1 MTWTFAVVLVV
12 AAALVMAG
20 GRLASRLGR
29 SPRAG
34 KIWTLVFICVAAAL
48 TPVEWRT
55 WAVGQIDQS
64 GWPHYIRGAGLV
76 TLLFLSGLKF
86 DHAEVFGARRQFIP
100 LAASH
105 LALIGLL
112 ALAGVAF
119 LNSDVTSA
127 AIVAS
132 AMVATS
138 LVLPLETRR
147 FEDGPLLSGA
157 AAGAALTIGGFALG
171 IAWAHWVAREAQA
184 AQVTVW
190 GPAFIWVYELLKL
203 LVFFAG
209 GYFLLSRFVRR
220 GSGKVSPA
228 RLSAGYLLISAL
240 LYVLA
245 VLALGQ
251 SAAFALVFLAGTV
264 FAVSSFAERIRQQEA
279 SSLIGIAMLAVF
291 LPSVLASGGR
301 TVSEIPWA
309 WWLLAPTVL
318 GAKFAASWAGE
329 RIAGEPPSRASR
341 LALASLPGGET
352 GMVVLSVAVVQWP
365 IDSPL
370 YFSVLSASLLSM
382 ALSESAPGTKEA

>member
-1 MTWTFAVVLVV
+1 MTWTFVIVLAV

-20 GRLASRLGR
+20 GSVASRLGR

-34 KIWTLVFICVAAAL
+34 KIWALVFICVGAAL

-55 WAVGQIDQS
+55 WAAGQIDQS

-100 LAASH
+100 MAASH

-112 ALAGVAF
+112 GAASVVF
-119 LNSDVTSA
+119 LKSDVTSA
-127 AIVAS
+127 VVLAS

-138 LVLPLETRR
+138 VALPLNSRR
-147 FEDGPLLSGA
+147 FEDGSLFSGA

-171 IAWAHWVAREAQA
+171 IVWAHLAAREAQA
-184 AQVTVW
+184 ARAITW
-190 GPAFIWVYELLKL
+190 GPALIWVFELLKL
-203 LVFFAG
+203 SLFFAG

-220 GSGKVSPA
+220 GWGKVSTA
-228 RLSAGYLLISAL
+228 RLATGYLLMSAF

-245 VLALGQ
+245 VRALGQ
-251 SAAFALVFLAGTV
+251 SAAFVWVFLAGTV
-264 FAVSSFAERIRQQEA
+264 FAASSLAERIREQEA

-301 TVSEIPWA
+301 TVSEIPWV

-352 GMVVLSVAVVQWP
+352 GMMVLSVAVVQWP

-382 ALSESAPGTKEA
+382 ALSESALGTKEA